1 MSFIGYRKKSVD
13 SSNTS
18 TYSISSSLS
27 SVKSKTSKYFKRIV
41 HSDKEKRPKLPRIN
55 MFVVTEYLALR

>member
-1 MSFIGYRKKSVD
+1 MSIIGYKKKSLD

-18 TYSISSSLS
+18 TYSVGSSLS
-27 SVKSKTSKYFKRIV
+27 SIKSKTSKMFKRTTY
-41 HSDKEKRPKLPRIN
+41 HDKEKRPKLPRIN